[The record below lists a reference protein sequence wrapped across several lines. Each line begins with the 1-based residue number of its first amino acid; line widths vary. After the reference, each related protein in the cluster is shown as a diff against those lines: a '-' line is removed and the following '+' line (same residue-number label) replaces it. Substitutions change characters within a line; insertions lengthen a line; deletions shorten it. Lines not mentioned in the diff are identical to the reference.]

1 MPKQSTGAPSFSGVS
16 QASERSRY
24 YNELAGGNIGR
35 LASISDGIFAVGMTL
50 LVLGLAVPAVEAV
63 KTESDLLRQLRD
75 LLPGIVTYFM
85 SFLTLGIFWVAH
97 QTQLS
102 QLSRSNRNFTWIH
115 LAFLLG
121 VTLVPFSTALLARF
135 HWSRVALI
143 VYWLN
148 IFVLGLTLLLA
159 FEYGARAGLFPDEE
173 RLMLGRVIR
182 RRIYTAQT
190 LYLVGML
197 LCFIDTHLSIGV
209 IVAIQLNYAIA
220 PRIPLLHRL

>member
-1 MPKQSTGAPSFSGVS
+1 MS

-24 YNELAGGNIGR
+24 YNELAGGNVGG
-35 LASISDGIFAVGMTL
+35 LAAISDGIFAVGMTL

-148 IFVLGLTLLLA
+148 IFVLGLTLLVA

>member
-24 YNELAGGNIGR
+24 YNELAGGNVGR
-35 LASISDGIFAVGMTL
+35 LAAISDGIFAVGMTL

-148 IFVLGLTLLLA
+148 IFVLGLTLLVA

>member
-1 MPKQSTGAPSFSGVS
+1 MS

-102 QLSRSNRNFTWIH
+102 QLSRSNRNFTCIH

>member
-1 MPKQSTGAPSFSGVS
+1 VPFFTGVS

-173 RLMLGRVIR
+173 RMMLGRVIR

>member
-173 RLMLGRVIR
+173 RMMLGRVIR

>member
-1 MPKQSTGAPSFSGVS
+1 
-16 QASERSRY
+16 
-24 YNELAGGNIGR
+24 
-35 LASISDGIFAVGMTL
+35 
-50 LVLGLAVPAVEAV
+50 
-63 KTESDLLRQLRD
+63 
-75 LLPGIVTYFM
+75 M